1 MNYFT
6 GGITTSLQDMKVTF
20 VCTDGM
26 IKNAEVPPHVV
37 AKVGFFRGMESFLHA
52 SESMAREVNLTS
64 FGATRMDVKDLMD
77 YLNRDEVQR
86 KENEVCQQLEDL
98 YTQLPEAR
106 CWDNDGPRCMRLCK
120 FCLEHVFQDDSC
132 CKKCSRTQ
140 YVWSMY
146 GRVTPYNQDN
156 HFEEY
161 TRACFEA
168 NITKF
173 KSLREA
179 REQYEKRLLAIH
191 RYPLYLTQ
199 TKLLLVDY
207 LLVDE
212 VIPAMIA
219 VHDKY
224 VPGYVPTISEASSM
238 YSDIGLYSR
247 DMKMVCKSPEYHN
260 TIKEII
266 DIDKKS
272 LMILTPNG
280 QEFVFN
286 FYVRFF
292 RYEPTTVARLKKF
305 IQTNRDLATIMF
317 ENFDREALE
326 SVFKIA
332 DKKKSGFRKCKT
344 LVDLE
349 QFLAR
354 LDANHSIETKYDQ
367 LPTDYKQR
375 ITKAENDLKFAFD
388 EDHVAA
394 LQKRLD
400 DLWREADRWL
410 VDQSRKNMVRR
421 NVCVGVF

>member
-1 MNYFT
+1 L
-6 GGITTSLQDMKVTF
+6 GVSI
-20 VCTDGM
+20 
-26 IKNAEVPPHVV
+26 I
-37 AKVGFFRGMESFLHA
+37 
-52 SESMAREVNLTS
+52 
-64 FGATRMDVKDLMD
+64 
-77 YLNRDEVQR
+77 RD
-86 KENEVCQQLEDL
+86 
-98 YTQLPEAR
+98 
-106 CWDNDGPRCMRLCK
+106 
-120 FCLEHVFQDDSC
+120 
-132 CKKCSRTQ
+132 
-140 YVWSMY
+140 
-146 GRVTPYNQDN
+146 
-156 HFEEY
+156 
-161 TRACFEA
+161 
-168 NITKF
+168 
-173 KSLREA
+173 
-179 REQYEKRLLAIH
+179 
-191 RYPLYLTQ
+191 
-199 TKLLLVDY
+199 
-207 LLVDE
+207 
-212 VIPAMIA
+212 
-219 VHDKY
+219 
-224 VPGYVPTISEASSM
+224 
-238 YSDIGLYSR
+238 
-247 DMKMVCKSPEYHN
+247 
-260 TIKEII
+260 
-266 DIDKKS
+266 
-272 LMILTPNG
+272 
-280 QEFVFN
+280 

>member
-1 MNYFT
+1 
-6 GGITTSLQDMKVTF
+6 MKVTF
-20 VCTDGM
+20 VCVDGS
-26 IKNAEVPPHVV
+26 IKNVEVPTHVV
-37 AKVGFFRGMESFLHA
+37 SKVGFLASMESFLLA
-52 SESMAREVNLTS
+52 SESTVREVDLTS
-64 FGATRMDVKDLMD
+64 FGATRKNVKDLMD
-77 YLNRDEVQR
+77 FINRDEIQR
-86 KENEVCQQLEDL
+86 KNVETLQQLEDL
-98 YTQLPEAR
+98 YLQLPVAR
-106 CWDNDGPRCMRLCK
+106 CWGNDGPHCMRLCR

-146 GRVTPYNQDN
+146 GQVTPYYQDN
-156 HFEEY
+156 HLEEY
-161 TRACFEA
+161 TRACYES
-168 NITKF
+168 NIDKF

-179 REQYEKRLLAIH
+179 REQYEKRLLDIH
-191 RYPLYLTQ
+191 KYPLYLTR
-199 TKLLLVDY
+199 TKLLLADY

-212 VIPAMIA
+212 IIPTMIA

-224 VPGYVPTISEASSM
+224 VPGYVPTTSEASSM

-272 LMILTPNG
+272 LMLLTPNG

-292 RYEPTTVARLKKF
+292 RHEPTTVARLKKF

-317 ENFDREALE
+317 ENFDRESLE

-344 LVDLE
+344 LADLE
-349 QFLAR
+349 HFLAR
-354 LDANHSIETKYDQ
+354 LDASHSIETKYDQ

-375 ITKAENDLKFAFD
+375 ITKAENDLKYAFD
-388 EDHVAA
+388 EDRVAA
-394 LQKRLD
+394 LQKRLE
-400 DLWREADRWL
+400 DLWHEADRWL

-421 NVCVGVF
+421 NVCVGVY